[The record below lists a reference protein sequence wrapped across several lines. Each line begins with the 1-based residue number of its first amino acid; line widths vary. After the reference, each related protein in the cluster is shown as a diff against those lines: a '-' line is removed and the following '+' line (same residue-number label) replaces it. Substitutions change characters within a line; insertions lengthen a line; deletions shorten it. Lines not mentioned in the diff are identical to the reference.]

1 MENTKMKL
9 TGKPS
14 IDKPWLQFYPEQLRN
29 VEVPKMTIEEFLKY
43 KNQDE
48 NRTAF
53 EYYGNKITWKTLWE
67 EVDKAARSLKVLG
80 YGDGRRIPLFLQS
93 VPAHY
98 ILLMAAE
105 RIGATIICRDDIPE
119 ELCFAIRK
127 SKADTA
133 FVMDYT
139 SKEDEELFRA
149 TTPMTRMIKIS
160 PYDYADKDAMP
171 EYTEKEIASRYS
183 KNTETTEGNNSK
195 GDRPEGGDGA
205 TTIITKSKE
214 TFQNARNLT
223 GDFELDGYSSY
234 DAMTDFVDG
243 TLKITSGEMISNFD
257 EFECAINEELA
268 SLNSISV
275 GDTITLKNP
284 TTNIT
289 YDFKVVGIYE
299 DNSGMD
305 DSVNMY
311 SKSANKIITGSKVVE
326 KLVADDST
334 LGTNVTPTFVLN
346 SEDVIE
352 EFTNEVKE
360 KGLNDNY
367 TINTNLNEIQNAT
380 ESIDIVKTFAT
391 TFLLIMLAISAVVL
405 FVINMI
411 NIRERKYEIGV
422 FRTIG
427 VSKFKLTLQFALEIL
442 IVSVVM
448 LGIGAVCG
456 SFFAKPVG
464 NMLLE
469 NEIQSVQ
476 EETEQISNNFGK
488 GGPMDMNF
496 GGTVNVQTIDTINA
510 VVDITVVA
518 QLLGIGLALMLVSSL
533 ASMISIQRFSPLTI
547 LKERS

>member
-1 MENTKMKL
+1 MYVLKNSLNSIIRNKGRNILIGIIILVISAASTVTLAIRNTAENLVKNYEDSAELTASISFNREQMKENFKGGEDAKKENIENFNNIESF
-9 TGKPS
+9 TVA
-14 IDKPWLQFYPEQLRN
+14 D
-29 VEVPKMTIEEFLKY
+29 VE
-43 KNQDE
+43 N
-48 NRTAF
+48 
-53 EYYGNKITWKTLWE
+53 YGNSEYLKNYYYVYSTSLNSDTL
-67 EVDKAARSLKVLG
+67 
-80 YGDGRRIPLFLQS
+80 
-93 VPAHY
+93 
-98 ILLMAAE
+98 
-105 RIGATIICRDDIPE
+105 
-119 ELCFAIRK
+119 
-127 SKADTA
+127 SKATDS
-133 FVMDYT
+133 M
-139 SKEDEELFRA
+139 
-149 TTPMTRMIKIS
+149 
-160 PYDYADKDAMP
+160 
-171 EYTEKEIASRYS
+171 EIDVE
-183 KNTETTEGNNSK
+183 NTETTEGNNSK

-380 ESIDIVKTFAT
+380 ESIDNVKTFAT
-391 TFLLIMLAISAVVL
+391 TFLIITLIISAIVL

-422 FRTIG
+422 YRTIG
-427 VSKFKLTLQFALEIL
+427 ISKLKLTEQFVLELL
-442 IVSVVM
+442 IVTIISLSLGAILGGM
-448 LGIGAVCG
+448 L
-456 SFFAKPVG
+456 SKPVG
-464 NMLLE
+464 NKLLE
-469 NEIQSVQ
+469 NEISESKSNQEQVQ
-476 EETEQISNNFGK
+476 ENFGK
-488 GGPMDMNF
+488 PGGMENEHKM
-496 GGTVNVQTIDTINA
+496 GGMKEVQAFDSIDA
-510 VVDITVVA
+510 VVDIKVIA
-518 QLLGIGLALMLVSSL
+518 ELLGIGIVLTLVSSL
-533 ASMISIQRFSPLTI
+533 ASMISIQKFSPLTI